1 MLKRQTDKTLDVGN
15 DNKSENFCVNID
27 FCTVRPALAL
37 CGHNLTTP
45 HWDRIL
51 PEVTLTFLLVCDFII
66 KEFGTNCVPNG
77 GIGKKF
83 VPKSKMCP

>member
-1 MLKRQTDKTLDVGN
+1 MCELVQVHDAHTQLKRQTDKTLDVGN

-51 PEVTLTFLLVCDFII
+51 PEVTLTFLLVCDFTI
-66 KEFGTNCVPNG
+66 FFHGDF
-77 GIGKKF
+77 KF
-83 VPKSKMCP
+83 